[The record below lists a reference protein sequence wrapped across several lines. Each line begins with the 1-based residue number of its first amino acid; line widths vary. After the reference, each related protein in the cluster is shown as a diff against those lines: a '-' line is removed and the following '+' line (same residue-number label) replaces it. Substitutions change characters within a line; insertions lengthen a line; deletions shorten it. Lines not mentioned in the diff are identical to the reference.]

1 MDITQSAIAA
11 DSSQRFAGEKAR
23 LDSVDL
29 LRGLVMVI
37 MALDHVR
44 IYFNNS
50 PIDPEDIQHTY
61 MALFLTRWIT
71 HYCAPIF
78 FFLAGTGA
86 YLSMARGKTL
96 SQVSKT
102 LWTRGLWLVFLEM
115 TVIGF
120 SWSFKLGFNFG
131 GVIWALGW
139 SMVIMSLIVRLP
151 LLWIIVF
158 GVGMMT
164 LHHVLDTVSSDSF
177 GQFSWL
183 WIILRGGGVFSIP
196 YINQQFFILYAL
208 IPAVGVT
215 ASGYALGRLLTEPA
229 EQRRKCLLMLGATM
243 TIAFIILRATNLYGH
258 RIVPTPLL
266 PRVHFM
272 IYPDLEHTIISFL
285 LVQKYPF
292 SLQFLLMTLGPAL
305 MLLALFDRM
314 DFKAKI
320 SWLWS
325 KIVIIGRVPM
335 FYYVQHILLI
345 HILAVLVA
353 YLWGQPVDG
362 LLGAPL
368 PFARP
373 GPPNVYGH
381 DLTFVYFIT
390 IMVNVILYF
399 SCRWFADVKRR
410 RKDWWLSYL

>member
-1 MDITQSAIAA
+1 MDVTQSAIAA
-11 DSSQRFAGEKAR
+11 DSSQRFAGEKIR

-50 PIDPEDIQHTY
+50 PIGPEDIQNTY

-71 HYCAPIF
+71 HYCAPVF

-86 YLSMARGKTL
+86 YLSLARGKTL

-151 LLWIIVF
+151 LLWITVF

-164 LHHVLDTVSSDSF
+164 LHHVLDTVSPDSF

-183 WIILRGGGVFSIP
+183 WIILRGGGVFSLP
-196 YINQQFFILYAL
+196 YVNQQFFILYAL
-208 IPAVGVT
+208 IPSIGVM
-215 ASGYALGRLLTEPA
+215 ASGYALGRLLMEPA
-229 EQRRKCLLMLGATM
+229 EKRQKMLLMIGAAA
-243 TIAFIILRATNLYGH
+243 TIAFIILRATNLYGY
-258 RIVPTPLL
+258 RIVPAQFL
-266 PRVHFM
+266 PHVHFM
-272 IYPDLEHTIISFL
+272 VQPDLEHTIISFL
-285 LVQKYPF
+285 LAQKYPF

-305 MLLALFDRM
+305 MFLAAFDRI
-314 DFKAKI
+314 DLKAKI
-320 SWLWS
+320 NWLWS
-325 KIVIIGRVPM
+325 KIVVIGRVPM

-345 HILAVLVA
+345 HILAVVAA
-353 YLWGQPVDG
+353 YLWQQPVEG
-362 LLGAPL
+362 LLGQPL

-373 GPPNVYGH
+373 GPPDVYGH
-381 DLTFVYFIT
+381 GLPFVYFIT
-390 IMVNVILYF
+390 ILVNVILYF
-399 SCRWFADVKRR
+399 SCKWFANVKRR

>member
-1 MDITQSAIAA
+1 MNTL
-11 DSSQRFAGEKAR
+11 SQPVEVEKTR

-50 PIDPEDIQHTY
+50 LINPEDIRNTY

-86 YLSMARGKTL
+86 YLSLARGKTL
-96 SQVSKT
+96 NQVSKT

-120 SWSFKLGFNFG
+120 SWSFKLGYNFG

-139 SMVIMSLIVRLP
+139 CMVIMSLIVRLP
-151 LLWIIVF
+151 LIWIAVL
-158 GVGMMT
+158 GVGMMVF
-164 LHHVLDTVSSDSF
+164 HHLLDTVSPASF

-183 WIILRGGGVFSIP
+183 WIILRGGEVFSIP

-208 IPAVGVT
+208 IPSIGVM
-215 ASGYALGRLLTEPA
+215 ASGYALGRLLTKPE
-229 EQRRKCLLMLGATM
+229 EKRRRWLLILGAAM
-243 TIAFIILRATNLYGH
+243 TLAFFILRATNLYGY
-258 RIVPTPLL
+258 RIVPTQFL

-272 IYPDLEHTIISFL
+272 IQPDWEHTIISFL
-285 LVQKYPF
+285 LAQKYPF
-292 SLQFLLMTLGPAL
+292 SLQFLLMTLGPGL
-305 MLLALFDRM
+305 LLLAVFDRI
-314 DFKAKI
+314 DLKARI
-320 SWLWS
+320 NWLWS
-325 KIVIIGRVPM
+325 KIVVIGRVPM

-345 HILAVLVA
+345 HILAVGVA
-353 YLWGQPVDG
+353 YLWGQPING
-362 LLGAPL
+362 LLGQPL
-368 PFARP
+368 PFVRP

-381 DLTFVYFIT
+381 DLPFVYFIT
-390 IMVNVILYF
+390 IMVSVILYF
-399 SCRWFADVKRR
+399 PCRWFANLKKR